1 MYSDGSFESQVAVN
15 TPNAS
20 MMMLMY
26 SSTFGN
32 MAFQVQP
39 AGPGEIQDGFATIP
53 YLSLEAMLYNGQMSN
68 QTVAPRQ
75 IQTGST
81 AGTQNIQ
88 GSQNITDATGNIRVS
103 MGTTGGY

>member
-1 MYSDGSFESQVAVN
+1 MYQDGGFESQITENA
-15 TPNAS
+15 PNAS
-20 MMMLMY
+20 MMMLAY

-32 MAFQVQP
+32 TNFMIQP
-39 AGPGEIQDGFATIP
+39 ANPGEFQDNFVTIP

-81 AGTQNIQ
+81 AGTQNLQ
-88 GSQNITDATGNIRVS
+88 GGTTVTDSSGNIRVQI
-103 MGTTGGY
+103 GTTGGF

>member
-1 MYSDGSFESQVAVN
+1 MYSDGGFQSEVSANV
-15 TPNAS
+15 PNAS

-32 MAFQVQP
+32 MTFQVMP
-39 AGPGEIQDGFATIP
+39 ASPGEIQDGFATVP
-53 YLSLEAMLYNGQMSN
+53 YLSLEALLYNGQMSN

-81 AGTQNIQ
+81 AGTQNLQ
-88 GSQNITDATGNIRVS
+88 GGTTVTDSSGNIRVAI
-103 MGTTGGY
+103 GTTGGY

>member
-1 MYSDGSFESQVAVN
+1 MYEDGGFESQVSANV
-15 TPNAS
+15 PNAS
-20 MMMLMY
+20 MMMLAY

-32 MAFQVQP
+32 VNFMIQP
-39 AGPGEIQDGFATIP
+39 ATKGEVQEGFVTVP
-53 YLSLEAMLYNGQMSN
+53 YLSLEALLYNGQMSN

-88 GSQNITDATGNIRVS
+88 GGTTVTDSSGNIRVS
-103 MGTTGGY
+103 IGTTGGY

>member
-1 MYSDGSFESQVAVN
+1 MYEDGGFESQVAAN
-15 TPNAS
+15 APNAS

-32 MAFQVQP
+32 MAFQIQP
-39 AGPGEIQDGFATIP
+39 ATPGEIQEGFSTIP

-81 AGTQNIQ
+81 AGTQNLQ
-88 GSQNITDATGNIRVS
+88 GGTTVTDSSGNIRVS
-103 MGTTGGY
+103 IGTTGGY

>member
-1 MYSDGSFESQVAVN
+1 MYSEGGFESQIAEN

-39 AGPGEIQDGFATIP
+39 ASPGEIQAGFATIP

-88 GSQNITDATGNIRVS
+88 GSQNITDSTGNIRVS

>member
-1 MYSDGSFESQVAVN
+1 MYSEGGFQSEVSAN
-15 TPNAS
+15 APNAS

-32 MAFQVQP
+32 MSFLITP
-39 AGPGEIQDGFATIP
+39 ASPGEIQAGFATVP
-53 YLSLEAMLYNGQMSN
+53 YLSLEALLYNGQMSN

-81 AGTQNIQ
+81 AGTQNLQ
-88 GSQNITDATGNIRVS
+88 GGTTVTDATGNIRVS
-103 MGTTGGY
+103 LGTTGGY

>member
-1 MYSDGSFESQVAVN
+1 MYSDGGFESQVSAN
-15 TPNAS
+15 APNAS

-32 MAFQVQP
+32 MAFQIQP
-39 AGPGEIQDGFATIP
+39 ASPGKIQEGFSTIP

-68 QTVAPRQ
+68 QSVAPRQ

-88 GSQNITDATGNIRVS
+88 GGTTVTDANGNIRVQI
-103 MGTTGGY
+103 GTTGGY